1 MNEHDPLLT
10 ILFEGEAVGPGRIPV
25 SHLILFLFNMDKVL
39 KQTGRVLLSETDSVR
54 ERRHPRNINRAVELD
69 LVSLAR
75 RGPKAALGLDLGQA
89 EQTDSFYSEKDFDL
103 EVLEKAIDGL
113 QIIQHSEVEPLPRGY
128 NPDVLGAWHDA
139 GRLFTKNVTRIEFTL
154 NQRTGPLKAVYTP
167 EGFNLIQQRIHGLR
181 PLMARGAPISQNLR
195 KSPTIDELARA
206 QNVQP
211 IKNVGDLFGT
221 WPGEEND
228 GFEDEIDGLRK
239 KKSD

>member
-10 ILFEGEAVGPGRIPV
+10 ILFDGEAVGPGRIPV
-25 SHLILFLFNMDKVL
+25 SHLTLFLFNMDKAL
-39 KQTGRVLLSETDSVR
+39 KQTGRVLLSDTESVR
-54 ERRHPRNINRAVELD
+54 ERPHPRNINRAVELD
-69 LVSLAR
+69 LVSLTR
-75 RGPKAALGLDLGQA
+75 RGTKVVLGLDLGQA
-89 EQTDSFYSEKDFDL
+89 EQADSFYSEKDFGL

-113 QIIQHSEVEPLPRGY
+113 QIIQYSEAELLPLGY
-128 NPDVLGAWHDA
+128 SPDVLAAWQGA
-139 GRLFTKNVTRIEFTL
+139 GRLFTKNIVRIELTL

-167 EGFNLIQQRIHGLR
+167 EGFNRIQQRIHGIR
-181 PLMARGAPISQNLR
+181 TLMSRGAPISQNLR

-211 IKNVGDLFGT
+211 IANVSDLFGT

-228 GFEDEIDGLRK
+228 GFEDDIDELRK

>member
-1 MNEHDPLLT
+1 MNERDPLLT
-10 ILFEGEAVGPGRIPV
+10 ILFDGEAVGPGRTPV
-25 SHLILFLFNMDKVL
+25 SHLILFLSHMSKAL
-39 KQTGRVLLSETDSVR
+39 KQTGRVLLSDTESVR
-54 ERRHPRNINRAVELD
+54 ERPHPRNINRAVELD
-69 LVSLAR
+69 LVSLTR
-75 RGPKAALGLDLGQA
+75 RGPKAALGFDLGQA
-89 EQTDSFYSEKDFDL
+89 EQTDSFYSEKDFGL

-113 QIIQHSEVEPLPRGY
+113 QIIQHSEVEPLPLGY
-128 NPDVLGAWHDA
+128 DPDVLKAWYGA

-167 EGFNLIQQRIHGLR
+167 EGFKRIQQRIHGMR
-181 PLMARGAPISQNLR
+181 ALMARGAPISQNLR

-211 IKNVGDLFGT
+211 IKNVRDLFGT

-228 GFEDEIDGLRK
+228 GFEDDIDELRK